1 MPAILP
7 SSDPIIAQ
15 RDFTANRHAMTR
27 DRSGEIDVSALN
39 A

>member
-7 SSDPIIAQ
+7 SSDPIVAQ
-15 RDFTANRHAMTR
+15 RDFTANRRAMTR
-27 DRSGEIDVSALN
+27 DRAIDVSALN